1 MSNLYPLEFSFM
13 PSEEVMEKLIRKMI
27 TIKTEN
33 QMETKELP
41 HKDSYFRK
49 MLKENI
55 SSIMKDDER
64 SRTKKRRQKS

>member
-33 QMETKELP
+33 QINDLWRGFNT
-41 HKDSYFRK
+41 
-49 MLKENI
+49 
-55 SSIMKDDER
+55 
-64 SRTKKRRQKS
+64 